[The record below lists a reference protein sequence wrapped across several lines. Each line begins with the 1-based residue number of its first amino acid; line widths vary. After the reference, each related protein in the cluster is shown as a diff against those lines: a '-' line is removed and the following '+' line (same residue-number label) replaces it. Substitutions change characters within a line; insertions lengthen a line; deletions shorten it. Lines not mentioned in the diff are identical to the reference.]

1 MNCGQ
6 VQVKCHHSVQA
17 DTTTSVRWNTYAP
30 ECIDI
35 LLDSLLV
42 GVKAFKPNVGLKFSW
57 KMQTLASGENFLSAH
72 EEIVSIGDLGVL
84 GIWHGIEW
92 SRVDREFIEDVEV
105 SVEPR
110 KSGESALFF
119 KYFGSR
125 PDMQGPFRT
134 F

>member
-1 MNCGQ
+1 
-6 VQVKCHHSVQA
+6 
-17 DTTTSVRWNTYAP
+17 
-30 ECIDI
+30 
-35 LLDSLLV
+35 
-42 GVKAFKPNVGLKFSW
+42 
-57 KMQTLASGENFLSAH
+57 MQTLASGENFLSAH

>member
-30 ECIDI
+30 ECIDV

-42 GVKAFKPNVGLKFSW
+42 GIKAFKPNVGLKFSW
-57 KMQTLASGENFLSAH
+57 KMQTLSSGENFLSAH

-110 KSGESALFF
+110 KSGNQHHFQMFWEQTGHA
-119 KYFGSR
+119 R
-125 PDMQGPFRT
+125 PF
-134 F
+134 

>member
-1 MNCGQ
+1 
-6 VQVKCHHSVQA
+6 
-17 DTTTSVRWNTYAP
+17 VRWNTYAP

-92 SRVDREFIEDVEV
+92 SRVDREFIKDVEV

-110 KSGESALFF
+110 KSENQH
-119 KYFGSR
+119 YFSSI
-125 PDMQGPFRT
+125 
-134 F
+134 